1 MTPVINLSKGFGP
14 SKAAKKVPALR
25 EGRPVASSTII
36 RWIVDGCVGP
46 DGKVVRLEAVRLGA
60 RWVTDEDA
68 LQRFVER
75 LTPKAESRTAPRPPT
90 SRRNADERADRALRE
105 RGL

>member
-1 MTPVINLSKGFGP
+1 MIDLSKGFGP

-25 EGRPVASSTII
+25 DDRPVASSTII

-46 DGKVVRLEAVRLGA
+46 DGEVVRLEAVRLGA

-68 LQRFVER
+68 LGRFVER
-75 LTPKAESRTAPRPPT
+75 LTPKTDSGTFPRPPT
-90 SRRNADERADRALRE
+90 SRCRADERADRALRE

>member
-14 SKAAKKVPALR
+14 SRAAKKVPALR

-46 DGKVVRLEAVRLGA
+46 DGEVVRLEAVRLGA